1 MYISDHLVNTPD
13 ERNTIAD
20 NKVIIFFAP
29 CKFYGITG
37 EFYNLPFFKFEIT
50 IDPVMKKITLA
61 LLAVVFMIYLG
72 FYGMEH
78 QSSSGPFFMFIGVC
92 TAIGLT
98 LDIVNMVKEKIR
110 RSRISK
116 LG

>member
-1 MYISDHLVNTPD
+1 
-13 ERNTIAD
+13 
-20 NKVIIFFAP
+20 
-29 CKFYGITG
+29 
-37 EFYNLPFFKFEIT
+37 
-50 IDPVMKKITLA
+50 MKKITLA

-72 FYGMEH
+72 YYGMTNH
-78 QSSSGPFFMFIGVC
+78 SSSGPFFMFIGIC

-98 LDIVNMVKEKIR
+98 VDIIILIKEKMR